1 MRLKI
6 PILIIILSG
15 LTTCYSCDEKP
26 SEQAK
31 DIRWE
36 KYATVI
42 QDPNKEIILPDVSS
56 GFTFTTYHQIGA
68 YALFLHP
75 SPVHLISME
84 SGNHILTI
92 KGHPLSTQSISFS
105 PDGKKILTGGTDNV
119 VRLWDI
125 TTGEQ
130 LGQAKEH
137 SDIVRSVAY
146 SPVGESALS
155 GGDDRIILLWD
166 LEKMQVIKRFT
177 GHTSGIRHRCLV
189 FSKDGKSFLSGNW
202 DGTIRLWDVESGQAL
217 VRLQAEL
224 GRVMSIALSPD
235 GKYALSSY
243 LSGEKQPV
251 IFWDLGKQKEIN
263 RFGVPGNPWFADQ
276 RLHVASVAFSPDGKT
291 ALFGLVFGT
300 VLWWDLDKWEQI
312 AHNRLYTKELEFV
325 TFSQDG
331 KSVISV
337 GKDKKLEKTGKN
349 QPNWISKVKFW
360 QLPTKKY

>member
-1 MRLKI
+1 MIYQLGKGISNMRLKI

-15 LTTCYSCDEKP
+15 LAICYSCDEKP

-42 QDPNKEIILPDVSS
+42 QDPNKEIILPDVFS
-56 GFTFTTYHQIGA
+56 GFTFTTDHEIGA
-68 YALFLHP
+68 YALFSRP

-130 LGQAKEH
+130 LGQSKEH
-137 SDIVRSVAY
+137 SNMVRCVAY
-146 SPVGESALS
+146 SPVGERALS
-155 GGDDRIILLWD
+155 GGDDRVILLWD

-202 DGTIRLWDVESGQAL
+202 DGTIRLWDVESVREL
-217 VRLQAEL
+217 VCLQAGKIRQSNEYCTVTGWQICLVKLFKRGTTCNIL
-224 GRVMSIALSPD
+224 G
-235 GKYALSSY
+235 
-243 LSGEKQPV
+243 
-251 IFWDLGKQKEIN
+251 F
-263 RFGVPGNPWFADQ
+263 
-276 RLHVASVAFSPDGKT
+276 GKT
-291 ALFGLVFGT
+291 KRAQPLWCSRKSLVCRSAIACGVCGLFSGWQNGPFRTCFWRRAMVGFRKMGT
-300 VLWWDLDKWEQI
+300 NCPESSLYQRVGICYIFPRWEI
-312 AHNRLYTKELEFV
+312 GDFCRR
-325 TFSQDG
+325 
-331 KSVISV
+331 
-337 GKDKKLEKTGKN
+337 
-349 QPNWISKVKFW
+349 
-360 QLPTKKY
+360 